1 MFRHVG
7 IVTKDIKQ
15 QLKFYKDLLQLE
27 IYYNQTEGGKYLEDL
42 LGIKDT
48 SANIYKLGKN
58 NQIFIELL
66 SFNESNN
73 SSSKNL
79 NDFGITHF
87 AITVE
92 NLDKLYNHMKNNDV
106 FFITKPIITENNKNK
121 VCFCK
126 DYEGNYIELVENL

>member
-7 IVTKDIKQ
+7 IVTKDIQQ
-15 QLKFYKDLLQLE
+15 QLKFYKDLLELE
-27 IYYNQTEGGKYLEDL
+27 IYYNQQEGGKYLENL
-42 LGIKDT
+42 LGIKNT
-48 SANIYKLGKN
+48 TANIYKLGKN

-66 SFNESNN
+66 SFKESNDSLN
-73 SSSKNL
+73 KKL

-92 NLDKLYNHMKNNDV
+92 NIDKLYNNMKNNNV
-106 FFITKPIITENNKNK
+106 FFITEPIVTDSNKNK

-126 DYEGNYIELVENL
+126 DYDGNYIELVENL